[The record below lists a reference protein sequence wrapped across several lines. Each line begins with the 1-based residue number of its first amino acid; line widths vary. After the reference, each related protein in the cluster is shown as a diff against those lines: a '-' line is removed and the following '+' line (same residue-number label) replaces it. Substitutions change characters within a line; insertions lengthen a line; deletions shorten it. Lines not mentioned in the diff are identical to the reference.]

1 MHKRKSSSVCAHRQY
16 PGGDP
21 PLCDRVSAL
30 AAKRELRFG
39 AERHTRSGQRQE
51 NELLCSFKTIKAIK
65 NAGLDELSAVVPKN
79 TAKAVF
85 EYYHKD
91 EEKK

>member
-1 MHKRKSSSVCAHRQY
+1 MGSVRK
-16 PGGDP
+16 
-21 PLCDRVSAL
+21 
-30 AAKRELRFG
+30 
-39 AERHTRSGQRQE
+39 

>member
-1 MHKRKSSSVCAHRQY
+1 MGSVRK
-16 PGGDP
+16 
-21 PLCDRVSAL
+21 
-30 AAKRELRFG
+30 
-39 AERHTRSGQRQE
+39 

-79 TAKAVF
+79 TAKTVF